1 MLDRQQISDYIE
13 SGDMTPDSVE
23 TISDLIERALK
34 DESNKIEELQ
44 IALENLE
51 SDIEE
56 WSAD

>member
-1 MLDRQQISDYIE
+1 MLDKQQILDYIQ
-13 SGDMTPDSVE
+13 SGDLTDEAAE
-23 TISDLIERALK
+23 TVADLVERALK
-34 DESNKIEELQ
+34 DKNKKIEELQ

>member
-1 MLDRQQISDYIE
+1 MLDKQQISNYIA
-13 SGDMTPDSVE
+13 SGDMTDESIE
-23 TISDLIERALK
+23 TIVDLIGRALK
-34 DESNKIEELQ
+34 DKNKKIEELQ